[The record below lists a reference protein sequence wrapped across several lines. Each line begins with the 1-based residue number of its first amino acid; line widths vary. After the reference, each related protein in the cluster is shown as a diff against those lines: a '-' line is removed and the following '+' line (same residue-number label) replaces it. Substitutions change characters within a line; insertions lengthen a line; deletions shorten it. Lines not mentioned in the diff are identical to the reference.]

1 MSDSGLPRMMTGAE
15 LASMLKSSVN
25 FKSLGGMR
33 SPVLTLPGS
42 KKQWWRD
49 CKVGMFIHWGLYSIL
64 GRGEWVRF
72 NEQIPDEEYEALT
85 ERFDGSGCD
94 MREWVSLAKDM
105 GARYMVMVARHH
117 DGFSLWDSPGSYKA
131 FTSMNSAA
139 HRDFIREYT
148 DACHEAGLYTG
159 IYYSNMD
166 WRFPGYFDPE
176 GKPESALRM
185 KQQAYDQVRELCSRY
200 GKVDILWYDGSWLAH
215 KGSDTSA
222 AWLWEPIKLNTM
234 ARSYNPDMLIN
245 PRSGWEG
252 DFYCDEGSHE
262 VKGSIIPVPWEK
274 SMCICSGTSWGW
286 IPNDPPLSLDRLITM
301 LVNVIAR
308 DGNLLL
314 NIGPRGDGSIPEEV
328 AARAR
333 EFGAWLKENGEAVY
347 GTRGGPVQPV
357 DRVFGT
363 TYHDN
368 TIYFHILDRGA
379 FQALGPVRM
388 PFGMAENSVESVSIH
403 GIPVDFAQEA
413 DTLSWEF
420 PQGLR
425 EETDTIVTVRLSAPV
440 RTADDPEIYFT
451 GKE

>member
-1 MSDSGLPRMMTGAE
+1 MSDSGLPRQMTGAE
-15 LASMLKSSVN
+15 LASMLKSNVN

-33 SPVLTLPGS
+33 SPELTLPAS
-42 KKQWWRD
+42 KKKWWRD

-64 GRGEWVRF
+64 GHGEWARF
-72 NEQIPDEEYEALT
+72 NERIPDAEYEALT

-94 MREWVSLAKDM
+94 MREWASLAKDM

-117 DGFSLWDSPGSYKA
+117 DGFALWDSPGSYKS

-148 DACHEAGLYTG
+148 DACREAGLYTG

-166 WRFPGYFDPE
+166 WRYPGYFDPE
-176 GKPESALRM
+176 GKPESAGLM

-222 AWLWEPIKLNTM
+222 AWLWEPVKLNTM

-252 DFYCDEGSHE
+252 DFYCDEGSRE
-262 VKGSIIPVPWEK
+262 IKGNIIPVPWEK
-274 SMCICSGTSWGW
+274 SMCICSGSSWGW
-286 IPNDPPLSLDRLITM
+286 IPNDPPTPLAGLITM
-301 LVNVIAR
+301 LVNVITR

-314 NIGPRGDGSIPEEV
+314 NFGPRGDGSIPEDV

-333 EFGAWLKENGEAVY
+333 ELGAWLRENAEAVY

-363 TYHDN
+363 AFREKTV
-368 TIYFHILDRGA
+368 YFHILDRDA
-379 FQALGPVRM
+379 FAKLGPICM
-388 PFGMAENSVESVSIH
+388 PFRAEDNPVVSVSVH
-403 GIPVDFAQEA
+403 GIPVDFTQNA
-413 DTLSWEF
+413 DTLSWEC
-420 PQGLR
+420 PEGLPV
-425 EETDTIVTVRLSAPV
+425 ETDTIVTVKLSAPLQ
-440 RTADDPEIYFT
+440 TAEEPEIYFT

>member
-1 MSDSGLPRMMTGAE
+1 
-15 LASMLKSSVN
+15 
-25 FKSLGGMR
+25 
-33 SPVLTLPGS
+33 
-42 KKQWWRD
+42 
-49 CKVGMFIHWGLYSIL
+49 
-64 GRGEWVRF
+64 
-72 NEQIPDEEYEALT
+72 
-85 ERFDGSGCD
+85 
-94 MREWVSLAKDM
+94 
-105 GARYMVMVARHH
+105 
-117 DGFSLWDSPGSYKA
+117 
-131 FTSMNSAA
+131 
-139 HRDFIREYT
+139 
-148 DACHEAGLYTG
+148 
-159 IYYSNMD
+159 
-166 WRFPGYFDPE
+166 
-176 GKPESALRM
+176 
-185 KQQAYDQVRELCSRY
+185 
-200 GKVDILWYDGSWLAH
+200 
-215 KGSDTSA
+215 
-222 AWLWEPIKLNTM
+222 
-234 ARSYNPDMLIN
+234 
-245 PRSGWEG
+245 
-252 DFYCDEGSHE
+252 
-262 VKGSIIPVPWEK
+262 
-274 SMCICSGTSWGW
+274 MCICSGTSWGW
-286 IPNDPPLSLDRLITM
+286 IPNDPPLPLDKLITM